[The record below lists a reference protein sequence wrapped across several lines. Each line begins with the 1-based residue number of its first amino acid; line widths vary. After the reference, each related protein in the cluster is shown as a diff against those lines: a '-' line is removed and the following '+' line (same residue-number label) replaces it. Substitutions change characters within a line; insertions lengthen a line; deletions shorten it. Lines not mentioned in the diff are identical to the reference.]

1 MKRVPCGA
9 QRPVKKYRERKR
21 GRDRGLK
28 LKTVKNKDRGIR
40 LTRMTVRKVI
50 STTT

>member
-9 QRPVKKYRERKR
+9 QRPVKKYGERKR

-28 LKTVKNKDRGIR
+28 LKTVKNKDRG